1 MGPSKKR
8 REDALDIRRQ
18 YRAEMAKQL
27 EEVKRKEAEAKRRAE
42 EKRKKEG
49 K

>member
-8 REDALDIRRQ
+8 REDAMDVRRQ
-18 YRAEMAKQL
+18 DRAEQARL
-27 EEVKRKEAEAKRRAE
+27 AE
-42 EKRKKEG
+42 EAQRRYEEAKRKKEEKEKG